1 MDKNNEALLVD
12 ARAQLSKK
20 NQIVKTR
27 DDKIE
32 DMTIQIENLNKRI
45 KTMRDTAQGKKGAQP
60 ENPPKVRP
68 GTK

>member
-32 DMTIQIENLNKRI
+32 EMTIQIEN
-45 KTMRDTAQGKKGAQP
+45 
-60 ENPPKVRP
+60 
-68 GTK
+68 